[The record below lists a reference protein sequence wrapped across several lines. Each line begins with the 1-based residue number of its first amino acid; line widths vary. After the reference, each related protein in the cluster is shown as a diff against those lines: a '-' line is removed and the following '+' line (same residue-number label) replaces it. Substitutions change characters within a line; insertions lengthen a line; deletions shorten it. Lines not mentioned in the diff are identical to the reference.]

1 MNALLQQF
9 MHESRDLL
17 QSISQQLLLLEQNP
31 NDEQVVVELFR
42 SVHTLK
48 GNSGLFEFSAMTQ
61 VLHAAEDLMDAVRDG
76 SVSFTPNLADQLL
89 DSMDFVAHLLDEI
102 ASERFDNQEFLA
114 KSQAEVIALRSL
126 MSGVLSKSQAN
137 DQQPNT
143 SSDALSQHDGNSDA
157 VTDATTDHFAH
168 QHQDCWSSLPSA
180 VLAQFANYAEGFM
193 LVCYQP
199 ESSCFFKG
207 EDPFNLV
214 QQLPATVWGMAKPS
228 RQGISEAYDCF
239 NSELIFYAITSASS
253 DQIAEHFRYVP
264 EQVCYREISSFKLTT
279 GSEQTSCSTRA
290 VQLDPAVADLLQAQ
304 LCILQQQN
312 PVAPLAGIMA
322 SVWQTLSMLV
332 PQIEGAPQLPMSPA
346 STETLL
352 RWLKQV
358 LSSEGMRD
366 GSPAVDD
373 MATDKQPAI
382 AAESLQPQVDSQQE
396 RPEQSSNE
404 LAVPLHSQDKNTD
417 SKLAA
422 RQDESSKILKVEQ
435 SKIDRLM
442 DLIGEIVVA
451 KNALPYL
458 ANKAED
464 MYGSREL
471 AREIKAQYA
480 VINRIVEEM
489 QDSIMQVRM
498 MPVSF
503 IFQRFPRLVRDIAR
517 KLAKEVDLQIF
528 GEQTEAD
535 KNIIESLA
543 DPLIHIIR
551 NSLDHGLETPSER
564 IAQGK
569 PAVGVLKITA
579 KQESDR
585 VLIVIADDGRG
596 INPTVIKQKA
606 WEKQIISEEQLEK
619 LSDQEAIQLIFAA
632 GFSTAEAITDLSGR
646 GVGMDVVKNAVQKV
660 GGAVH
665 LQSQVGIGTQ
675 LTLSLPLS
683 MAVTN
688 VMVVGSDEQIFGIPM
703 DLIVETVRLPIQS
716 VRPIK
721 QQLTTVLR
729 GRLIPLLSLNQLL
742 GIDKPQLL
750 NDEREHALLVVK
762 TKGEVLGVLVDDFY
776 EVIDIIL
783 KPLPGELSK
792 MPLYAGSALLGDG
805 SVLLI
810 LNPQEFSE

>member
-31 NDEQVVVELFR
+31 HDEQVVVELFR

-61 VLHAAEDLMDAVRDG
+61 VLHAAEDLMDGVREG
-76 SVSFTPNLADQLL
+76 AISFTPILADQLL
-89 DSMDFVAHLLDEI
+89 DAMDFVGHLLDEI
-102 ASERFDNQEFLA
+102 STERYDNKEFLV
-114 KSQAEVIALRSL
+114 KSQAEVSALRAL
-126 MSGVLSKSQAN
+126 MSGVLTPQSN
-137 DQQPNT
+137 DKMATFSNLTEQKTTTNTEQFSPQQQEPWP
-143 SSDALSQHDGNSDA
+143 D
-157 VTDATTDHFAH
+157 
-168 QHQDCWSSLPSA
+168 LPPA
-180 VLAQFANYAEGFM
+180 VLAQLAHYSAGHR

-207 EDPFNLV
+207 EDPFNLI
-214 QQLPATVWGMAKPS
+214 QQLPATSWGCAAPTQSVPS
-228 RQGISEAYDCF
+228 AAYDCF
-239 NSELIFYAITSASS
+239 SSELTFYAITTASAA
-253 DQIAEHFRYVP
+253 QIDEHFRYVP
-264 EQVCYREISSFKLTT
+264 EQVRYREISEFKAF
-279 GSEQTSCSTRA
+279 GQMDEANTSSSLLR
-290 VQLDPAVADLLQAQ
+290 LDSAVADLLQAQ
-304 LCILQQQN
+304 LCILQQHPMALN
-312 PVAPLAGIMA
+312 AGIIA
-322 SVWQTLSMLV
+322 SVQQTLSMLV
-332 PQIEGAPQLPMSPA
+332 SQIDGAPQLPSAPA
-346 STETLL
+346 TQESLSEWLNKVLSTEVTTHVSM
-352 RWLKQV
+352 QAH
-358 LSSEGMRD
+358 SIAAHE
-366 GSPAVDD
+366 P
-373 MATDKQPAI
+373 PAI
-382 AAESLQPQVDSQQE
+382 GSVGLKVSSDDRLEQPES
-396 RPEQSSNE
+396 SSNE
-404 LAVPLHSQDKNTD
+404 PTTTSHPQDKNTELK
-417 SKLAA
+417 SAT
-422 RQDESSKILKVEQ
+422 RHDESSKILKVEQ

-458 ANKAED
+458 ASKAED
-464 MYGSREL
+464 IYGSREL
-471 AREIKAQYA
+471 GREIKAQYA

-517 KLAKEVDLQIF
+517 KLAKEVDLQIS

-551 NSLDHGLETPSER
+551 NSLDHGLETPDER

-569 PAVGVLKITA
+569 PAVAVLKITA

-585 VLIVIADDGRG
+585 VLITIADDGRG
-596 INPTVIKQKA
+596 INPMVIKQKA
-606 WEKQIISEEQLEK
+606 WEKQLISEDQLEK
-619 LSDQEAIQLIFAA
+619 LSDHEAIQLIFAP

-660 GGAVH
+660 GGSVH
-665 LQSQVGIGTQ
+665 LQSQVGLGTQ

-688 VMVVGSDEQIFGIPM
+688 VMVVGSDQQIFGVPM
-703 DLIVETVRLPIQS
+703 DLIVETVRLPIQAL
-716 VRPIK
+716 RPIK

-742 GIDKPQLL
+742 GIDKPQQL
-750 NDEREHALLVVK
+750 NDESEHALLVVK

-792 MPLYAGSALLGDG
+792 MSLYAGSALLGDG

-810 LNPQEFSE
+810 LNPQEFSA

>member
-9 MHESRDLL
+9 MHESKDLL
-17 QSISQQLLLLEQNP
+17 QLISQQLLLLEQNP
-31 NDEQVVVELFR
+31 DDEKVVVELFR

-102 ASERFDNQEFLA
+102 ASDRFDNQEFLA

-126 MSGVLSKSQAN
+126 MSGVLSKSHVSDN
-137 DQQPNT
+137 QPNA
-143 SSDALSQHDGNSDA
+143 SSTALIQNDGNLDA
-157 VTDATTDHFAH
+157 GTDEKTDNFSH
-168 QHQDCWSSLPSA
+168 QQLDCWSSLPPA
-180 VLAQFANYAEGFM
+180 VLAQFANYAEGFT

-207 EDPFNLV
+207 EDPFNLM
-214 QQLPATVWGMAKPS
+214 QQLPATAWGMAMPS
-228 RQGISEAYDCF
+228 HQGCHDAYDCF
-239 NSELIFYAITSASS
+239 SSELTFYAITAASS
-253 DQIAEHFRYVP
+253 DQIDEHFRYVP
-264 EQVCYREISSFKLTT
+264 EQVHYREINGFKVNTR
-279 GSEQTSCSTRA
+279 SDPTSCSTTA
-290 VQLDPAVADLLQAQ
+290 IKLDPAVSDLLKAQ

-322 SVWQTLSMLV
+322 SVQQILSMLV
-332 PQIEGAPQLPMSPA
+332 TQIDGAPQLPMPPA
-346 STETLL
+346 SQESLL
-352 RWLKQV
+352 QWLKQV
-358 LSSEGMRD
+358 LSKEVIRD
-366 GSPAVDD
+366 DLPVVDD
-373 MATDKQPAI
+373 MSADQQPAI
-382 AAESLQPQVDSQQE
+382 AAESLQPQADNRQE
-396 RPEQSSNE
+396 LPEQSSNDP
-404 LAVPLHSQDKNTD
+404 AVSIHSQDKNTD
-417 SKLAA
+417 LKVAV
-422 RQDESSKILKVEQ
+422 RQDESSRILKVEQ

-517 KLAKEVDLQIF
+517 KLAKEVELQIF

-564 IAQGK
+564 IDQGK
-569 PAVGVLKITA
+569 PAVGILKITA

-606 WEKQIISEEQLEK
+606 WEKQIISEEQLEQ
-619 LSDQEAIQLIFAA
+619 LSDHEAIQLIFAA
-632 GFSTAEAITDLSGR
+632 GFSTAEAVTDLSGR

-660 GGAVH
+660 GGTVH

-688 VMVVGSDEQIFGIPM
+688 VMVVGSDQQTFGIPM

-721 QQLTTVLR
+721 QQLSTVLR

-742 GIDKPQLL
+742 GIEKPQLL

-810 LNPQEFSE
+810 LNPQEFS

>member
-1 MNALLQQF
+1 MN
-9 MHESRDLL
+9 
-17 QSISQQLLLLEQNP
+17 
-31 NDEQVVVELFR
+31 
-42 SVHTLK
+42 
-48 GNSGLFEFSAMTQ
+48 
-61 VLHAAEDLMDAVRDG
+61 
-76 SVSFTPNLADQLL
+76 TPEA
-89 DSMDFVAHLLDEI
+89 
-102 ASERFDNQEFLA
+102 
-114 KSQAEVIALRSL
+114 
-126 MSGVLSKSQAN
+126 
-137 DQQPNT
+137 
-143 SSDALSQHDGNSDA
+143 
-157 VTDATTDHFAH
+157 ATTEN
-168 QHQDCWSSLPSA
+168 LP
-180 VLAQFANYAEGFM
+180 VYPDLIAN
-193 LVCYQP
+193 
-199 ESSCFFKG
+199 ES
-207 EDPFNLV
+207 
-214 QQLPATVWGMAKPS
+214 
-228 RQGISEAYDCF
+228 
-239 NSELIFYAITSASS
+239 AITQNLS
-253 DQIAEHFRYVP
+253 D
-264 EQVCYREISSFKLTT
+264 K
-279 GSEQTSCSTRA
+279 
-290 VQLDPAVADLLQAQ
+290 
-304 LCILQQQN
+304 
-312 PVAPLAGIMA
+312 
-322 SVWQTLSMLV
+322 
-332 PQIEGAPQLPMSPA
+332 
-346 STETLL
+346 
-352 RWLKQV
+352 
-358 LSSEGMRD
+358 
-366 GSPAVDD
+366 
-373 MATDKQPAI
+373 ATDPKI
-382 AAESLQPQVDSQQE
+382 TS
-396 RPEQSSNE
+396 R
-404 LAVPLHSQDKNTD
+404 H
-417 SKLAA
+417 
-422 RQDESSKILKVEQ
+422 DESSKVLKVEQ

-464 MYGSREL
+464 IYGSREL
-471 AREIKAQYA
+471 AREIKAQYT

-517 KLAKEVDLQIF
+517 KLAKEVDLQIS

-564 IAQGK
+564 LSQGK

-596 INPTVIKQKA
+596 INPKVIKQKA
-606 WEKQIISEEQLEK
+606 WEKQLITEEQLEK
-619 LSDQEAIQLIFAA
+619 LSDHEAIQLIFAP

-660 GGAVH
+660 GGTVH
-665 LQSQVGIGTQ
+665 LQSQFGQGTQ

-688 VMVVGSDEQIFGIPM
+688 VMVVGSDQQIFGIPM
-703 DLIVETVRLPIQS
+703 DLIVETVRLPIQA
-716 VRPIK
+716 VRHIK

-742 GIDKPQLL
+742 GIAKPQQL
-750 NDEREHALLVVK
+750 NDEQEHALLVVK
-762 TKGEVLGVLVDDFY
+762 TKGEVLGVLVDDFF